1 MDNTIEL
8 EKLKTRLEKLSKDHQ
23 LEILKIFNASSDVK
37 LNENKS
43 GVYINLSFL
52 PKEII
57 GKLQT
62 YLDYVQDQEKMLLLA
77 EIKKEDFVKAYFEAD
92 QEENVCSCKHKYIKK
107 YI

>member
-77 EIKKEDFVKAYFEAD
+77 EIKKEDFVKAYFETD
-92 QEENVCSCKHKYIKK
+92 QEETSVAASTNI
-107 YI
+107 

>member
-8 EKLKTRLEKLSKDHQ
+8 EKIKTRLEKLSKDHQ
-23 LEILKIFNASSDVK
+23 LEILKIFNTSSDVK

-43 GVYINLSFL
+43 GVYVNLSFL

-57 GKLQT
+57 GKLKA

-77 EIKKEDFVKAYFEAD
+77 ESKKEDFVKAYFETD
-92 QEENVCSCKHKYIKK
+92 KEEPAMSASTTI
-107 YI
+107 

>member
-8 EKLKTRLEKLSKDHQ
+8 EKIKTRLEKLSKDHQ
-23 LEILKIFNASSDVK
+23 LEILKIFNTSSGVK

-57 GKLQT
+57 SKLQN
-62 YLDYVQDQEKMLLLA
+62 YLEYVQDQEKMLLLA
-77 EIKKEDFVKAYFEAD
+77 ETKKEDFVKAYFDAD
-92 QEENVCSCKHKYIKK
+92 KEKPTIYASTTI
-107 YI
+107 

>member
-23 LEILKIFNASSDVK
+23 LEILKIFNTSSDVK

-62 YLDYVQDQEKMLLLA
+62 YLDYVQDQEKMLLLT
-77 EIKKEDFVKAYFEAD
+77 ESKKEDFVKAYFETD
-92 QEENVCSCKHKYIKK
+92 KEEPSINASTTI
-107 YI
+107 